1 MKGETLISKNG
12 VREFLKKNNMR
23 IATGTFEQI
32 DQDLRAWLLKGAKRA
47 SANHRTTVMPQ
58 DL

>member
-12 VREFLKKNNMR
+12 VREFLKKNDMR
-23 IATGTFEQI
+23 IASDTFAQLDE
-32 DQDLRAWLLKGAKRA
+32 DLKALLQKSAKRA
-47 SANHRTTVMPQ
+47 HANHRTTVMPQ